1 MADRERPA
9 KTPIRVGFYDIE
21 RTIGKGNFAVVKL
34 ARHRI
39 TKTEVAIKIIDKSQ
53 LDASNLQKVYREVDI
68 MKRLDHPHIIKL
80 YQVMETKNMIYIVSE
95 YASKGE
101 IFDYIARYGRMA
113 EQAARRKFWQILS
126 AVEYCHERR
135 IVHRDLKAENLLL
148 DANMNIKIADF
159 GFSNYYAAGELLATW
174 CGSPPYAAPEV
185 FEGKRYTGPEID
197 IWSLGV
203 VLYVLVCGALPFDG
217 STLQSLRDRVL
228 SGRFRIPYFMSEDCE
243 SLIRKMLVLEPMKR
257 YTIEQIK
264 KHRWMSAE
272 PYAVSAGVTDPMR
285 SPAHAPAHHEPN
297 DQVLRLMQSLGI
309 DPVKTKESLRS
320 NSYDHHAAIYLLLL
334 ERLRAR
340 AASGANTSGSETR
353 TRPSRRPS
361 SVADSALAR
370 EAQEARREHHNR
382 LLHSGESQA
391 REFSRATPTLTAAPA
406 DSSSAE
412 TQRLLSLAG
421 VNMTEQR
428 LLQRNSD
435 PSDTHRSFLVSNID
449 SISKSHE
456 SESMRLLSMR
466 NIDVTQSNQRLGTKL
481 NEATVPTHRLLT
493 STYEQQ
499 QNILKQSSE
508 DCRRLLQQSTTVGP
522 ETNKH
527 LNDGTRL
534 LTSSS
539 FDSKCAIDGGRS
551 SSAADH
557 NVIANFLQNS
567 ASATN
572 FNVETVKLPSSTTFT
587 MCSEAAKLMNT
598 LQQSPL
604 PLKGTVNLST
614 SPIPTQ
620 LTDTKLSSVLEQPK
634 PLESTRLVSQA
645 QQQDLSRLQTS
656 TPPFKDYMNHHLPA
670 YSYLQ
675 NTVLPPISNTTESAN
690 FAMISGTG
698 TNELFPNST
707 LYRPDSKFSLNR
719 YTTGQTYTQNL
730 QTNPPEGTK
739 FQQQYSSSTDEGCET
754 DMEDV
759 ASIPSGVQNRLSS
772 YASSSSSSGVVT
784 FFNNKSLS
792 QNLSCE
798 SSQSNFSTFE
808 SLDYQLS
815 DCSSELASSL
825 PSCTSNEDKL
835 ACENSSLV
843 NTSPMHPCVY
853 ISSYNNKNS
862 GTGFIARHNPLNY
875 QSVNKNCP
883 RAITRSPVD
892 FREGRRASDG
902 LVAQQVAQS
911 NETQKNSLAF
921 NSQRLNENCKA
932 KGVLELHLVQKEA
945 QKLKT
950 QYQASLPAEEMTQRQ
965 LQHNQFAA
973 SFSPHYLDTK
983 TPTAKRISLPET
995 FNYSSTS
1002 PPMPASPKMVAQ
1014 LQEPPE
1020 LPHAATVAQATK
1032 PPLQQQLMQHRLY
1045 QQKRQLLQKQMT
1057 PPNVPTHDLGPLH
1070 NLQVGLSRR
1079 QMLRQQSY
1087 KIAQQQQIM
1096 PPLPLTETE
1105 NRDLLAF
1112 QAIVEGP
1119 NRTGKL
1125 KPEEG
1130 QEDVTKFTYQGSM
1143 EISIMNKDRLGSEN
1157 WSNLPSSLQSA
1168 CQISE
1173 LGRRETRGEGREVE
1187 GEAGASDAPPP
1198 PWPAHWSAALFPPQP
1213 CFQQN
1218 WQGHS
1223 LPPTTNM
1230 LPLSE
1235 SPILELTEQMES
1247 I

>member
-1 MADRERPA
+1 MADRDRPA

-159 GFSNYYAAGELLATW
+159 GFSNYYATGELLATW

-264 KHRWMSAE
+264 KHRWMAAE
-272 PYAVSAGVTDPMR
+272 PYTAPTIAADPMR
-285 SPAHAPAHHEPN
+285 SPAHVTHHTQEPN
-297 DQVLRLMQSLGI
+297 EQVLRLMQSLGI
-309 DPVKTKESLRS
+309 DPIKTKESLRS

-340 AASGANTSGSETR
+340 ASD
-353 TRPSRRPS
+353 RRP
-361 SVADSALAR
+361 
-370 EAQEARREHHNR
+370 ARRSDLALDRRENPNR
-382 LLHSGESQA
+382 VLH
-391 REFSRATPTLTAAPA
+391 TPEQPRDYNRTTPGLTTAPV
-406 DSSSAE
+406 DPSTAE

-435 PSDTHRSFLVSNID
+435 TPDNNHRSFLVANLDARAHETD
-449 SISKSHE
+449 ST
-456 SESMRLLSMR
+456 RLLSMR
-466 NIDVTQSNQRLGTKL
+466 NIDVAQSNQRIGNKL
-481 NEATVPTHRLLT
+481 NEGNMPTHRLLA

-522 ETNKH
+522 ETNK
-527 LNDGTRL
+527 NDGRL

-539 FDSKCAIDGGRS
+539 FDSKCAIDGGRNN
-551 SSAADH
+551 AVADH
-557 NVIANFLQNS
+557 NLIANFLQNS

-572 FNVETVKLPSSTTFT
+572 FSVDSMKLPNSTTFT

-620 LTDTKLSSVLEQPK
+620 FTDTKLSSVLEQPK
-634 PLESTRLVSQA
+634 PLESSRLVSQV
-645 QQQDLSRLQTS
+645 QQQDMNRLQTS
-656 TPPFKDYMNHHLPA
+656 TPPFKEYPHLSG

-675 NTVLPPISNTTESAN
+675 NVAPTENNFNAANTD
-690 FAMISGTG
+690 
-698 TNELFPNST
+698 LFPNT
-707 LYRPDSKFSLNR
+707 LYRPESKFSLNR
-719 YTTGQTYTQNL
+719 YTTGATHNQTH
-730 QTNPPEGTK
+730 NPNNTTEATK

-759 ASIPSGVQNRLSS
+759 PSTTIGPQNRLSS

-792 QNLSCE
+792 QNLSCD
-798 SSQSNFSTFE
+798 SSQSNFSAFE
-808 SLDYQLS
+808 SIDYQLS

-825 PSCTSNEDKL
+825 PSCTSNDDKL
-835 ACENSSLV
+835 SYENSTLV

-853 ISSYNNKNS
+853 ISSYNNKS
-862 GTGFIARHNPLNY
+862 PGGGFIARHNPINY
-875 QSVNKNCP
+875 QSVNKNCQ
-883 RAITRSPVD
+883 RAATRSPVD

-911 NETQKNSLAF
+911 SETQKNSLAF

-950 QYQASLPAEEMTQRQ
+950 QYQSSLPVEEMTQRQ
-965 LQHNQFAA
+965 IQHNQFAA
-973 SFSPHYLDTK
+973 TFTPHYLDTK
-983 TPTAKRISLPET
+983 NPITKRISLPET
-995 FNYSSTS
+995 YNYSSTS
-1002 PPMPASPKMVAQ
+1002 PPLPASPKMMAP
-1014 LQEPPE
+1014 LQDTPD
-1020 LPHAATVAQATK
+1020 LVTGASLSQISK
-1032 PPLQQQLMQHRLY
+1032 PPLQQQLMQHRLF
-1045 QQKRQLLQKQMT
+1045 QQKRQILQKQMT
-1057 PPNVPTHDLGPLH
+1057 PPNMQPHEMSTLH
-1070 NLQVGLSRR
+1070 SLQVGLSRR

-1087 KIAQQQQIM
+1087 KIAQQQQIL

-1112 QAIVEGP
+1112 QAIVEDP
-1119 NRTGKL
+1119 NRL
-1125 KPEEG
+1125 KKSEENLD
-1130 QEDVTKFTYQGSM
+1130 EPKFTYQGSM
-1143 EISIMNKDRLGSEN
+1143 DISIVNKDRLGNEN

-1168 CQISE
+1168 CQISD
-1173 LGRRETRGEGREVE
+1173 LAARRDGKESRENGE
-1187 GEAGASDAPPP
+1187 SSHSSLDAPL
-1198 PWPAHWSAALFPPQP
+1198 WPGQWNPGLFQPQT
-1213 CFQQN
+1213 CFQVFQQIN
-1218 WQGHS
+1218 
-1223 LPPTTNM
+1223 
-1230 LPLSE
+1230 
-1235 SPILELTEQMES
+1235 
-1247 I
+1247 

>member
-1 MADRERPA
+1 MADRPA

-53 LDASNLQKVYREVDI
+53 LDASNLKKVYREVDI

-101 IFDYIARYGRMA
+101 IFDYIARYGRMM

-126 AVEYCHERR
+126 AVEYCHDRR

-159 GFSNYYAAGELLATW
+159 GFSNYYTNGELLATW

-243 SLIRKMLVLEPMKR
+243 SLIRKMLVLDPLKR

-264 KHRWMSAE
+264 KHRWMAAE
-272 PYAVSAGVTDPMR
+272 PYVVPTLADPTR
-285 SPAHAPAHHEPN
+285 SPAHQPAYLAPSQYEPN
-297 DQVLRLMQSLGI
+297 EQILKLMQSLGI

-334 ERLRAR
+334 ERVRAR
-340 AASGANTSGSETR
+340 AASSVNVSNDARS
-353 TRPSRRPS
+353 RPSRRPS
-361 SVADSALAR
+361 SVAEHAMARDGHDIRRDHHRILHTGDPQNREYSRVSPAL
-370 EAQEARREHHNR
+370 
-382 LLHSGESQA
+382 
-391 REFSRATPTLTAAPA
+391 PA
-406 DSSSAE
+406 VPVDASSAE
-412 TQRLLSLAG
+412 TQRLLSLAS

-435 PSDTHRSFLVSNID
+435 PSDTHRSFLVGNSDPMTPNRN
-449 SISKSHE
+449 HE
-456 SESMRLLSMR
+456 TESARLLSMR
-466 NIDVTQSNQRLGTKL
+466 NIEVAQSNQRLPSKL
-481 NEATVPTHRLLT
+481 TDNGAPTHRLLA

-508 DCRRLLQQSTTVGP
+508 DCRRLLQHSTAVGSD
-522 ETNKH
+522 TNKSV
-527 LNDGTRL
+527 DGTRL

-539 FDSKCAIDGGRS
+539 FDSKCTIEGGRS
-551 SSAADH
+551 SSSTDH
-557 NVIANFLQNS
+557 SIIANFLQNS

-572 FNVETVKLPSSTTFT
+572 FNVDPLKLTNSTTFT
-587 MCSEAAKLMNT
+587 MSSEAAKLMNT

-604 PLKGTVNLST
+604 PLKGTVNLCT
-614 SPIPTQ
+614 SPVPT
-620 LTDTKLSSVLEQPK
+620 LHAESKLSILEQSK
-634 PLESTRLVSQA
+634 PLESSRLVSQA
-645 QQQDLSRLQTS
+645 QQQDLTRLQS
-656 TPPFKDYMNHHLPA
+656 GTPPFKDYVNSIPTYSSFLPNA
-670 YSYLQ
+670 A
-675 NTVLPPISNTTESAN
+675 PPLTSAAEAN
-690 FAMISGTG
+690 FS
-698 TNELFPNST
+698 NST
-707 LYRPDSKFSLNR
+707 SASTDHYSNNLHRQDSKFSLNR
-719 YTTGQTYTQNL
+719 YSGGQSYAYTGL
-730 QTNPPEGTK
+730 QGIPAETTK
-739 FQQQYSSSTDEGCET
+739 FQQQFSTSTDEGCEA
-754 DMEDV
+754 DMDDG
-759 ASIPSGVQNRLSS
+759 ARLTS

-784 FFNNKSLS
+784 FYNNKSLS
-792 QNLSCE
+792 QNLSCD
-798 SSQSNFSTFE
+798 SSQSNFSAFE
-808 SLDYQLS
+808 GLDYQLS
-815 DCSSELASSL
+815 ECSSELASSL
-825 PSCTSNEDKL
+825 PSCTSTEDKL
-835 ACENSSLV
+835 SYESSIV

-853 ISSYNNKNS
+853 ISSYNNKTS
-862 GTGFIARHNPLNY
+862 GTGLLARHNPLNY
-875 QSVNKNCP
+875 QSAPKNCP
-883 RAITRSPVD
+883 RAMTRSPVD

-902 LVAQQVAQS
+902 LVAQQASSQS
-911 NETQKNSLAF
+911 NDQQNSSIAF

-950 QYQASLPAEEMTQRQ
+950 QYQSSIPAEEMTQRQ
-965 LQHNQFAA
+965 IQHNQFAA
-973 SFSPHYLDTK
+973 NFSPHYLDAK
-983 TPTAKRISLPET
+983 NSTPKRISLPET
-995 FNYSSTS
+995 YNYSSTS

-1014 LQEPPE
+1014 LQDQSEPVHTSAGSQ
-1020 LPHAATVAQATK
+1020 LNK
-1032 PPLQQQLMQHRLY
+1032 PPLQQQLMQHRLF

-1057 PPNVPTHDLGPLH
+1057 PQSMSHDLNLH
-1070 NLQVGLSRR
+1070 SLQVGLSRR

-1087 KIAQQQQIM
+1087 KIAQQQQIL
-1096 PPLPLTETE
+1096 PPLPLTENE

-1119 NRTGKL
+1119 HTSPKHVNKTEEIAEDKL
-1125 KPEEG
+1125 
-1130 QEDVTKFTYQGSM
+1130 YQGSM
-1143 EISIMNKDRLGSEN
+1143 EISIRQGES
-1157 WSNLPSSLQSA
+1157 WSTLPSSLQSA

-1173 LGRRETRGEGREVE
+1173 LSARGALGALGAVGAVGAMGARREDGREL
-1187 GEAGASDAPPP
+1187 
-1198 PWPAHWSAALFPPQP
+1198 WPAQWPQP
-1213 CFQQN
+1213 CFQVFQ
-1218 WQGHS
+1218 
-1223 LPPTTNM
+1223 TN
-1230 LPLSE
+1230 
-1235 SPILELTEQMES
+1235 
-1247 I
+1247 

>member
-1 MADRERPA
+1 MKIESAMAERERPA

-159 GFSNYYAAGELLATW
+159 GFSNYYATGELLATW

-264 KHRWMSAE
+264 KHRWMAAE
-272 PYAVSAGVTDPMR
+272 PYSIATVIADATR
-285 SPAHAPAHHEPN
+285 SPAHVPPHQDPN
-297 DQVLRLMQSLGI
+297 EQVLRLMQSLGI

-340 AASGANTSGSETR
+340 AASGVASSAETR
-353 TRPSRRPS
+353 NRPTRRSS
-361 SVADSALAR
+361 SVADQGLSR
-370 EAQEARREHHNR
+370 ESHDSRREHHAR
-382 LLHSGESQA
+382 LLHAGEAQS
-391 REFSRATPTLTAAPA
+391 REYNRVTPNIPAAPGDA
-406 DSSSAE
+406 SSSE

-435 PSDTHRSFLVSNID
+435 PSDTHRSFLVGNLDVTSN
-449 SISKSHE
+449 KHQEME
-456 SESMRLLSMR
+456 SNRMLAMR
-466 NIDVTQSNQRLGTKL
+466 NIDVSQSNQRLGTKFS
-481 NEATVPTHRLLT
+481 EGPIPTHRLLT

-522 ETNKH
+522 ETSKSI
-527 LNDGTRL
+527 NDGTRL

-539 FDSKCAIDGGRS
+539 FDSKCAIDSGRS
-551 SSAADH
+551 SSATDH

-572 FNVETVKLPSSTTFT
+572 FSVDTMKLPNSTTFT

-604 PLKGTVNLST
+604 PLKGTINLST

-620 LTDTKLSSVLEQPK
+620 HAESKFSGVLEQPK
-634 PLESTRLVSQA
+634 PLESARLVSQA
-645 QQQDLSRLQTS
+645 QQQDLNRLQTS
-656 TPPFKDYMNHHLPA
+656 TPPFVNHHLSS

-675 NTVLPPISNTTESAN
+675 NVPSMSNASDTNYPTVSAT
-690 FAMISGTG
+690 AD
-698 TNELFPNST
+698 LFQNT

-719 YTTGQTYTQNL
+719 YTTGQTYTQGFQNN
-730 QTNPPEGTK
+730 TTEATK

-759 ASIPSGVQNRLSS
+759 ANAPTGVQNRLSS

-784 FFNNKSLS
+784 FYNNKSLS
-792 QNLSCE
+792 QNLSCD

-808 SLDYQLS
+808 SFDYQLS

-825 PSCTSNEDKL
+825 PSCTSNEDKMVYDN
-835 ACENSSLV
+835 NSLI

-853 ISSYNNKNS
+853 ISSYNNKTP
-862 GTGFIARHNPLNY
+862 GAGLITRQNPINY
-875 QSVNKNCP
+875 QTPNKNCT
-883 RAITRSPVD
+883 RAMTRSPVD

-902 LVAQQVAQS
+902 LVAQQAAQS
-911 NETQKNSLAF
+911 NDTQTNTLAF

-945 QKLKT
+945 QQLKT
-950 QYQASLPAEEMTQRQ
+950 QYQSSIPAEEMTQRQ

-973 SFSPHYLDTK
+973 SFSPHYLDSK
-983 TPTAKRISLPET
+983 SPTPKRISLPES
-995 FNYSSTS
+995 FNFSSTS

-1014 LQEPPE
+1014 LQDPTD
-1020 LPHAATVAQATK
+1020 LPLGTVVSQVNK
-1032 PPLQQQLMQHRLY
+1032 PPLQQQLMQHRLF
-1045 QQKRQLLQKQMT
+1045 QQKRQILQKQMT
-1057 PPNVPTHDLGPLH
+1057 PSSTLPAHEMGIH
-1070 NLQVGLSRR
+1070 SLQVGLSRR
-1079 QMLRQQSY
+1079 QMVRQQSY
-1087 KIAQQQQIM
+1087 KIAQQQQIL
-1096 PPLPLTETE
+1096 PPLPLTESE

-1119 NRTGKL
+1119 SRALQAKQQSDDTEIRSL
-1125 KPEEG
+1125 EEPS
-1130 QEDVTKFTYQGSM
+1130 KYAYQGSM
-1143 EISIMNKDRLGSEN
+1143 EINIMNKDRLGNEN

-1173 LGRRETRGEGREVE
+1173 LAGRRDGRESRE
-1187 GEAGASDAPPP
+1187 GEPEPTTHTSVDAPL
-1198 PWPAHWSAALFPPQP
+1198 WSGQWNANLFPPQP
-1213 CFQQN
+1213 CFQVFQQIN
-1218 WQGHS
+1218 
-1223 LPPTTNM
+1223 
-1230 LPLSE
+1230 
-1235 SPILELTEQMES
+1235 
-1247 I
+1247 